1 MTLVVFGS
9 VRFFDKVCSVR
20 SAGRGGAGR
29 VDGWARVLTADGRTG
44 GGRKRS
50 GAECDPIRASAKKKK
65 KGGSS
70 RLKFRILATFF
81 EL

>member
-1 MTLVVFGS
+1 MTLVVIGS
-9 VRFFDKVCSVR
+9 VRFGSSTKCVPYVR
-20 SAGRGGAGR
+20 RGEAGR

-65 KGGSS
+65 RGGEVPGSS
-70 RLKFRILATFF
+70 SGY
-81 EL
+81 